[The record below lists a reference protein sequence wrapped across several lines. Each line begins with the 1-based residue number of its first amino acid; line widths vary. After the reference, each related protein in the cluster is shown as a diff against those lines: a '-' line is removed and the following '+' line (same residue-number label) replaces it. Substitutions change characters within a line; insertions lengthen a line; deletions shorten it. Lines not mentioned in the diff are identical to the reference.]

1 MKTQPYHPARP
12 VFILQA
18 GSVTGQKEK
27 QGPLGSCFDLSG
39 DDRFGKD
46 TWEKAESEMQRLAV
60 GITLRKT
67 GLRAEEIDALF
78 AGDLINQ
85 CTASSYGLLS
95 YRIPFLGLFGAC
107 STCAEGLL
115 MATLGL
121 GSPSGALDRAVTV
134 TSSHFC
140 SAERQFRFPLEYG
153 GQRPPTAQ
161 WTVTGS
167 GAFVLSA
174 VERDIV
180 RQWDTVCPGQSATP
194 CIPVIEEVL
203 PGCIVDRGVT
213 DANNMGAA
221 MAPSAADTL
230 ERYFKGSGCTPDS
243 FDLIVTG
250 DLGREGTGILRDL
263 LAVQGIDISR
273 NHVDCGCMIYSE
285 TESDTHAGGSGCG
298 CSAVVLAADL
308 LPNLC
313 RGILRDI
320 LFIGT
325 GALMNPLSLNQGQ
338 PIPGIAHLIRIRAVP
353 KTEFCHTKKEE
364 TVHADP
370 T

>member
-1 MKTQPYHPARP
+1 MKSKPYKPSRP
-12 VFILQA
+12 VYILSA

-27 QGPLGSCFDLSG
+27 RGPLGRRFDLSG
-39 DDRFGKD
+39 DDRFGKE
-46 TWEKAESEMQRLAV
+46 TWEKAEAEMQRLAV
-60 GITLRKT
+60 GIALRKVSF
-67 GLRAEEIDALF
+67 RDEEIDAMF

-85 CTASSYGLLS
+85 CISSSYGLLS

-115 MATLGL
+115 MSTVYLG
-121 GSPSGALDRAVTV
+121 GGADSAHSFDRTVAV
-134 TSSHFC
+134 TSSHYC

-153 GQRPPTAQ
+153 GQRAPTAQ

-174 VERDIV
+174 LARDVV
-180 RQWDTVCPGQSATP
+180 RCDSPFV
-194 CIPVIEEVL
+194 PVIEEIM
-203 PGCIVDRGVT
+203 PGCIVDRGIT

-230 ERYFKGSGCTPDS
+230 ERYFSGTGTSPES
-243 FDLIVTG
+243 FDLIITG
-250 DLGREGTGILRDL
+250 DLGREGSGILHDL
-263 LAVQGIDISR
+263 LTIHGIDIVK
-273 NHVDCGCMIYSE
+273 NHVDCGCMIFSE

-298 CSAVVLAADL
+298 CSAVVLAAD
-308 LPNLC
+308 
-313 RGILRDI
+313 ILENIKSGVLSDV

-325 GALMNPLSLNQGQ
+325 GALMNPLSVNQGQ
-338 PIPGIAHLIRIRAVP
+338 HIPGIAHLVRIRGVKKSEIDTRKHME
-353 KTEFCHTKKEE
+353 KTEGESY
-364 TVHADP
+364 ADF